1 MALSIRNVRR
11 WRIRLAGTVALLLAL
26 LTGLVGHTPAYAY
39 DDDDDDREVVTTGP
53 NVCAATANLPA
64 YSNATC
70 VQHETELDDG
80 VTETE
85 NTYVTSDGVDTVRRA
100 YEAAFRQNGWTLVA
114 TEYDMEDLE
123 WEYTIT
129 RGTQRVEVDI
139 EARAPVAG
147 PGTVIEIEEG

>member
-1 MALSIRNVRR
+1 
-11 WRIRLAGTVALLLAL
+11 
-26 LTGLVGHTPAYAY
+26 
-39 DDDDDDREVVTTGP
+39 
-53 NVCAATANLPA
+53 
-64 YSNATC
+64 
-70 VQHETELDDG
+70 
-80 VTETE
+80 
-85 NTYVTSDGVDTVRRA
+85 VRRA